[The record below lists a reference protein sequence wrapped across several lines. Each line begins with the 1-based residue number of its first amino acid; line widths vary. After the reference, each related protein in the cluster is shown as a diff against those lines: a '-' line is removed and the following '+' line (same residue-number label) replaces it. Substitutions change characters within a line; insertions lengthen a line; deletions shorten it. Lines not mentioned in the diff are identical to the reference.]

1 MEAFTNIIFNIA
13 GAQVS
18 LLELICTMSGLVC
31 VFLAGR
37 AKVAN
42 FWVGYVYNIL
52 LFLLFLDKHL
62 YSSMLLQPIS
72 FVINFLGHWRWTHP
86 KEGEANGE
94 QRLKITTMP
103 RKECIIGIAVIVVC
117 ALGWGAVL
125 GNLGRL
131 WPGTFPPAES
141 PYLDAFTTIMIFG
154 AQYLS
159 AQKHIECWI
168 VWIIVDVAQ
177 IALYL
182 SAGLIFMP
190 AVSAIYLILAVMGLK
205 EWRKQLK
212 TQE

>member
-1 MEAFTNIIFNIA
+1 MGALTDIIFNIA

-42 FWVGYVYNIL
+42 FWIGYVYNIL
-52 LFLLFLDKHL
+52 LFLLFFDKHL

-94 QRLKITTMP
+94 RKLKITTMP
-103 RKECIIGIAVIVVC
+103 RRDCIIGIAMIVVF

-141 PYLDAFTTIMIFG
+141 PYLDSFTTIMIFG